1 LPFSIQYIHG
11 EGGYVMKGLPI
22 PEMPGRGAGDL
33 IAGFDARYSDDRGK
47 KRQAARQPGR
57 LHVRGVY

>member
-1 LPFSIQYIHG
+1 
-11 EGGYVMKGLPI
+11 MKGLPN

-33 IAGFDARYSDDRGK
+33 IAGLDARYSDDRGK